1 MTVMS
6 ICTRFTY
13 GACLVNIHPLTKIRV
28 VSSLAILAFLLVALA
43 SFFHQHHA
51 FFWVAITACVFVG
64 ISCGLGEATFLGF
77 LKGFPSHMVGY
88 VSSGTGF
95 AGLSGTGMLL
105 VCESIGFSNQA
116 IFLIAVPTILIYYV
130 AFNWLNT

>member
-1 MTVMS
+1 MSKEFGESDFMGVFQFTMTVLS

-13 GACLVNIHPLTKIRV
+13 GLALVNVAPMTKIRV
-28 VSSLAILAFLLVALA
+28 VSAFAVLAFLLVALA
-43 SFFHQHHA
+43 SWQHEHKA
-51 FFWVAITACVFVG
+51 FFAVAVAATVFVG

-77 LKGFPSHMVGY
+77 LKGFPGHLVGF

-105 VCESIGFSNQA
+105 
-116 IFLIAVPTILIYYV
+116 LL
-130 AFNWLNT
+130 